1 LVQQRAKYACRVV
14 HPCYPPI
21 GVSYNNFPFFQLEVG
36 EVYDVLVEA
45 GHPCTHENLPL
56 YVDDGE
62 DCLLLV
68 RSRVGQIGWAL
79 ASFLMPED

>member
-1 LVQQRAKYACRVV
+1 
-14 HPCYPPI
+14 
-21 GVSYNNFPFFQLEVG
+21 VSYNNFPLFQLEVG

-45 GHPCTHENLPL
+45 GHPCTHENLPF